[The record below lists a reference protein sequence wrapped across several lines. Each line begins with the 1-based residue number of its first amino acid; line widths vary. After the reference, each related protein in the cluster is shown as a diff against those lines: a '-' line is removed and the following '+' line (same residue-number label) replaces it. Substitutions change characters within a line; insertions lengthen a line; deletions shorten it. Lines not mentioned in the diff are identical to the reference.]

1 MGRRSG
7 KELLMVAQR
16 QQPIVINAVIGED
29 HRLIVDLPLDGPTGN
44 VMVMIAPTESP
55 SPVQPSSDVVVNPE
69 RERLRAILLAAGK
82 LGTAHMPEPG
92 TVFPTEEE
100 IRQAGIMPPG
110 TPSSEET
117 LRELRSDE

>member
-1 MGRRSG
+1 MI
-7 KELLMVAQR
+7 AQR
-16 QQPIVINAVIGED
+16 PQPIVIQAVVGED
-29 HRLIVDLPLDGPTGN
+29 HRLIIDLPPDMPTGS
-44 VMVMIAPTESP
+44 VTVTVAPTEAVIP
-55 SPVQPSSDVVVNPE
+55 TEPSSAAYVNPE

-82 LGTAHMPEPG
+82 LGTAHMPPVG
-92 TVFPTEEE
+92 MVFPTEEE